1 MDLLEHQGKRL
12 LAAAGLAVPEGAV
25 AATADAAFEAAQAIG
40 SPVMIK
46 AQIPSGRRGKAGAI
60 LPATT
65 PEEARTAAARLLGTE
80 IQGARCTEVLVE
92 RRTEITAELYAA
104 VLNDPATK
112 GPLLLC
118 STAGGM
124 EVEKGITHPRPTP
137 ADPGAGGM
145 EGKILPHPAPT
156 PSESSAAEPGAGGVV
171 GEIFP
176 HPAPAPAELSPAD
189 PGAGGMARLPID
201 IRTGLTPEA
210 AEGLAARAGVAAADR
225 EAVGAALVALYG
237 AYRANDAELAEVNP
251 LALTPE
257 GPVALDAKIT
267 IDPGAVPRHPD
278 LPAPAPYGTGLE
290 REARA
295 AGLVYIELDG
305 EVGVLA
311 NGAGLTMQTLD
322 AVNHHGGR
330 PANFCE
336 IGGDAYTKAVPAL
349 RVVLG
354 NPRVRSLLVNF
365 CGAFARTDVM
375 AGGVVAAL
383 EELRPDVPV
392 FFTIHGT
399 GEDDAI
405 ALVRDRLGLDPY
417 DDMGAAVAAAV
428 NACAEVR

>member
-12 LAAAGLAVPEGAV
+12 LAGAGLTVPDGAV
-25 AATADAAFEAAQAIG
+25 AATADDAYAIAARLAA
-40 SPVMIK
+40 PVMIK
-46 AQIPSGRRGKAGAI
+46 AQVPSGRRGKAGAI
-60 LPATT
+60 LPAAT
-65 PEEARTAAARLLGTE
+65 PDEARAAAARLLGADLA
-80 IQGARCTEVLVE
+80 GATCAEVLVE
-92 RRTEITAELYAA
+92 RRIEITAELYAA
-104 VLNDPATK
+104 VLNDPETK
-112 GPLLLC
+112 GPLALC

-124 EVEKGITHPRPTP
+124 EVEEASG
-137 ADPGAGGM
+137 GA
-145 EGKILPHPAPT
+145 P
-156 PSESSAAEPGAGGVV
+156 
-171 GEIFP
+171 
-176 HPAPAPAELSPAD
+176 D
-189 PGAGGMARLPID
+189 GMARLPVD
-201 IRTGLTPEA
+201 IRTGLTQEA
-210 AEGLAARAGVAAADR
+210 AEGLAARAGIAAADR
-225 EAVGAALVALYG
+225 AAVGAALVALYG

-251 LALTPE
+251 LALTPG

-278 LPAPAPYGTGLE
+278 LPAPAPYGTDLE